1 MNKTKTPIGLL
12 DLGFAQVATEP
23 ANAHP
28 TYNAAVSLG
37 HSVRAALTV
46 TTAQLRV
53 YGDDALQ
60 ISDDSFVSGSLE
72 TQTLMTDLE
81 LEGLLYGADYD
92 ENTGLTDS
100 VDDAS
105 VPGAVYYI
113 QKLMKKDKSLIY
125 RAVVLYRCS
134 ANRSNYGNEADT
146 KKDNIESKTGNVTFD
161 VLPDNTG
168 AWRWRQDYTSEAA
181 AMAGINT
188 ALGLTSGGTGNS

>member
-12 DLGFAQVATEP
+12 DLGFAAVKTEP

-28 TYNAAVSLG
+28 TYEPAVSLG
-37 HSVRAALTV
+37 HAVRAALTV

-81 LEGLLYGADYD
+81 LEGLLYGGTY
-92 ENTGLTDS
+92 EESTGLTDNAE
-100 VDDAS
+100 DAS

-113 QKLMKKDKSLIY
+113 QKIMKKDKSLIY
-125 RAVVLYRCS
+125 RAVVLFYCS
-134 ANRSNYGNEADT
+134 ANRSNYGSEADT
-146 KKDNIESKTGNVTFD
+146 KKDNIESKTGNITFD
-161 VLPDNTG
+161 VLPDNSG
-168 AWRWRQDYTSEAA
+168 AWRWRKDFTTEAL
-181 AMAGINT
+181 AMAGINST
-188 ALGLTSGGTGNS
+188 LGLTSSVTGT